1 MISIRM
7 ISLLFSSLQSPS
19 GVRWLAAVSPV
30 RGPVGW
36 AGLGWPTAPHKKG
49 HFMKFMLMVIWVLII
64 EPCDGVIVST

>member
-7 ISLLFSSLQSPS
+7 ISLLFSSLLCNPRQVSAGWLQS
-19 GVRWLAAVSPV
+19 RQY
-30 RGPVGW
+30 VGRW

>member
-19 GVRWLAAVSPV
+19 GVRWLAVVSPV

-36 AGLGWPTAPHKKG
+36 AGLAHCASQEGA
-49 HFMKFMLMVIWVLII
+49 LYEIYA
-64 EPCDGVIVST
+64 DGNMGVNNRAV